1 MLLRARPDCRGRRD
15 LVRAAILPS
24 DPSIRSLARARLANR
39 KAADG
44 GVRCSG
50 EAIPIWGNE
59 WAVSWEPFLNFELA
73 PGESRE
79 WSVSY
84 SFGEPAAS
92 RM

>member
-1 MLLRARPDCRGRRD
+1 M
-15 LVRAAILPS
+15 
-24 DPSIRSLARARLANR
+24 RL
-39 KAADG
+39 
-44 GVRCSG
+44 SG

-84 SFGEPAAS
+84 SFGEPATS

>member
-15 LVRAAILPS
+15 LVRAAISPTY
-24 DPSIRSLARARLANR
+24 PAIRSLARTRLANW